1 MKLLPSL
8 LVVFSIA
15 FSASVPA
22 AEIDTAA
29 VLRCGNMVQHVNGI
43 QQSAADVAMEALA
56 PPQTKADKWFITV
69 VTIKGCGPCTKLK
82 EDWQKN
88 ANLSALAN
96 PEDPERSWA
105 NFNYYDYQDA
115 SQAWRFENL
124 DIRSFPTILVQPPRS
139 GKYGDPTT
147 VVFQSPY
154 KGKPTELA
162 NDITGAIKQY
172 VIKLQQTPVRET
184 QHGQAPWDGVR
195 IPLPAF
201 DQPPLQI
208 PPADSTSSGFS
219 VSTLVLSMLGAGFVP
234 FLAVAGLNAWRAQR
248 KSAGKQLI
256 LNDAQFE
263 ALLKIL
269 NQQSQP
275 KN

>member
-1 MKLLPSL
+1 MKFLCSL
-8 LVVFSIA
+8 LLIFSVGTTAIL
-15 FSASVPA
+15 PA

-69 VTIKGCGPCTKLK
+69 VTIKGCGPCAKLK

-96 PEDPERSWA
+96 PDDPERSWA
-105 NFNYYDYQDA
+105 NFHYYDYQDA
-115 SQAWRFENL
+115 SQTWRFENL

-162 NDITGAIKQY
+162 NDITSAIKQY

-201 DQPPLQI
+201 DQPALQI
-208 PPADSTSSGFS
+208 PPADSASTGFS
-219 VSTLVLSMLGAGFVP
+219 FTTLALSVLGAGIIP

-248 KSAGKQLI
+248 KSTGKPLI
-256 LNDAQFE
+256 LDDTQFE
-263 ALLKIL
+263 SLLKLL
-269 NQQSQP
+269 NQQSQ
-275 KN
+275 KKS